1 MSDQAPPAAPKAG
14 LRRAALRRALEV
26 APGGRRAFLTTAGAG
41 IASVASVL
49 AARRARA
56 FGDEG
61 AFEPKVLLA
70 GGVTGPARSTAPA
83 RWSVEVEKRTSA
95 PAKGSPRLVKATDP
109 ALLDGPFAYW
119 SGSSSLSPLSG
130 AEIAG
135 LRQFFALGGVLV
147 VDDADPDAGAF
158 GKDAKREIARVIPDL
173 PVVTIPPDHVIFRTF
188 YLLKPARPWGRR
200 EGTPTASAIM
210 KAGEVR
216 VLFLAHDLGG
226 ALAKNALGT
235 WEMSVEPGGDV
246 QREQAVRWA
255 VNIALYVLTTNYKD
269 DAVHGKFLL
278 ERRAKKP

>member
-1 MSDQAPPAAPKAG
+1 MTPVDRRGFLASAG
-14 LRRAALRRALEV
+14 LASATL
-26 APGGRRAFLTTAGAG
+26 FAG
-41 IASVASVL
+41 
-49 AARRARA
+49 RRARA

-70 GGVTGPARSTAPA
+70 GGVTGPARTTAPA

-95 PAKGSPRLVKATDP
+95 PARRAPRSVKASDP

-119 SGSSSLSPLSG
+119 SGSSSLSPLAST
-130 AEIAG
+130 EING
-135 LRQFFALGGVLV
+135 LKQFFALGGFLV
-147 VDDADPDAGAF
+147 VDDADPESGAF
-158 GKDAKREIARVIPDL
+158 GRDARREIARVIPEI
-173 PVVTIPPDHVIFRTF
+173 PVVALQADHVLFRTF

-200 EGTPTASAIM
+200 DGGPTAEVIM
-210 KAGEVR
+210 KGGEVR
-216 VLFLAHDLGG
+216 VLFLSHDLGG
-226 ALAKNALGT
+226 ALAKNSLGT

-246 QREQAVRWA
+246 QREQAIRWA